1 MHLVSNRTHQFFL
14 INFGATIKQ
23 LRISDKISRTQFGN
37 SVGLSIFK
45 VDQLEKGMLD
55 IDLQLFYSITKV
67 LSVTPSAFFEIKEN
81 L

>member
-1 MHLVSNRTHQFFL
+1 MHLVSNRTHSFFL

-37 SVGLSIFK
+37 AVGLSVFK
-45 VDQLEKGMLD
+45 VGQLENGMLD
-55 IDLQLFYSITKV
+55 IDLKLFYSITKV
-67 LSVTPSAFFEIKEN
+67 LSVSPATFFEIKEN

>member
-1 MHLVSNRTHQFFL
+1 MRLVSNRTQQFFL

-23 LRISDKISRTQFGN
+23 LRISDKISRTHFGN
-37 SVGLSIFK
+37 LVGLSVFK